1 MPWIYL
7 LLAGI
12 FEIGFAIGLKY
23 TEGFTRLWPSM
34 GTIVAAG
41 ISLWLLTQ
49 ALRTIPVGTAYA
61 IWTGIGAGHAG
72 RGAVF
77 GKCFA
82 GATGLHRADRGWR
95 GGAEAVFTDL
105 ICPAIRYGRPR
116 PSSAARRQPSV
127 REWVAEA
134 GVRRPVRPVRHGGL
148 RRPS

>member
-23 TEGFTRLWPSM
+23 TEGCTRLWPSV

-61 IWTGIGAGHAG
+61 IWTGIGAVG
-72 RGAVF
+72 V
-77 GKCFA
+77 
-82 GATGLHRADRGWR
+82 ATLGVVLFSESASPARLGCIA
-95 GGAEAVFTDL
+95 L
-105 ICPAIRYGRPR
+105 I
-116 PSSAARRQPSV
+116 V
-127 REWVAEA
+127 A
-134 GVRRPVRPVRHGGL
+134 GVVGL
-148 RRPS
+148 KLFSPA